1 MTGISG
7 PKIGRTLN
15 AIGSNSD
22 KDFKWKTLD
31 AAGYKGPLPEF
42 PLPELRVRESQ
53 LWEKLWTTPQAIEWS
68 RLDLTLQ
75 VAFYV
80 RKCIDNEM
88 PGAKA
93 PDLTIMRQM
102 QDSLGLSLPGM
113 RAHRWRISED
123 ELDDFEDDP
132 LAAASEPDIRDVM
145 TGNA

>member
-1 MTGISG
+1 MSGISG
-7 PKIGRTLN
+7 PKIGRSLS
-15 AIGSNSD
+15 AITGNGD

-31 AAGYKGPLPEF
+31 AAGYKGPVPEF
-42 PLPELRVRESQ
+42 PLPEMRVRESQ
-53 LWEKLWTTPQAIEWS
+53 LWEKLWTSPQAIEWN

-102 QDSLGLSLPGM
+102 QDALGLSLPGM

-123 ELDDFEDDP
+123 ELDDFEELEHETAGNPRDR
-132 LAAASEPDIRDVM
+132 LSE
-145 TGNA
+145 A